1 MIPRLFTPDPA
12 KSVLHENNDNLDV
25 FGQVIQTNGLGVL
38 TRCTSAVVTSSL
50 EDGMSIE
57 MTVLDD
63 DPLAPSINVGSIVS
77 AKANKNGRRQAFV
90 IEEIQRNLDGT
101 IEIYGVSYAQHMMRV
116 SVVWPGNSV
125 TTMTTKE
132 RASHLLATRSSPG
145 RLVYTPVGADPAK
158 TALTFPHIP
167 LSVAELFN
175 GDFEQDGVKKN
186 LLSYFG
192 GELEFDNETVYWYD
206 HMGQTSNLKVVP
218 GKNMTEF
225 AKSDAFELES
235 SVTVCEGYYWD
246 EETGTAVRGYGVS
259 PYDPVEGTEKYLAPV
274 PYQTYACVDFT
285 DEFDEVPTAAQIDT
299 ISRNWIAS
307 KGVNKSTIE
316 VSFDAL
322 QNDAFGLG
330 DLVRVVN
337 EQYTVD
343 VQKRIV
349 GYKYDSLAEQYVS
362 VEIGDPR
369 TTINEAI
376 GSVKSTTVKASSS
389 GGGSGNYIASENGTG
404 TNTTLTWKLADES
417 QTATLRR
424 SGSSGSYALSIITN
438 PNGSNVFNILIN
450 SSGVRQWVYP
460 SELTDGL
467 AGKQDVLTSGTNIK
481 TVNNTSLLG
490 SGNLSVQPTL
500 SWDSVPVKDSTKPV
514 TSGGLYTNLVGY
526 YTGEV
531 TFNSAITTIPLNN
544 LRRIGRMVMMTIRF
558 TTPSTLTSGFSIGT
572 IPTGFRPMLTTYAVG
587 QIAWA
592 KDSTA
597 IVTLNTAG
605 NIAFVNQAY
614 EANKSYVVSA
624 TWLTT
629 NDFPS

>member
-1 MIPRLFTPDPA
+1 MIPRLFGPDPA
-12 KSVLHENNDNLDV
+12 KPLLHDNLDNLNV
-25 FGQVIQTNGLGVL
+25 FGDVIQTDGLGIL
-38 TRCTSAVVTSSL
+38 GRCTSAVVTSSL

-57 MTVLDD
+57 MAVLDD

-90 IEEIQRNLDGT
+90 IEDIQRNLDGT
-101 IEIYGVSYAQHMMRV
+101 IDIYGVSYAQHMMRV
-116 SVVWPGNSV
+116 SVVWPGNS
-125 TTMTTKE
+125 TTSMTTKE
-132 RASHLLATRSSPG
+132 RVSHLLATRSSPG
-145 RLVYTPVGADPAK
+145 VLIFTPVGADPTK

-206 HMGQTSNLKVVP
+206 HMGQQTNLKVVP

-225 AKSDAFELES
+225 AKSDSFEES

-246 EETGTAVRGYGVS
+246 EETETAVRGYGVS
-259 PYDPVEGTEKYLAPV
+259 PYDPIEGTEKYLAPV
-274 PYQTYACVDFT
+274 PYQTFACVDFT

-299 ISRNWIAS
+299 LAQNWIAS

-330 DLVRVVN
+330 DLVRVIN

-349 GYKYDSLAEQYVS
+349 GYKYDSLAERYVS

-389 GGGSGNYIASENGTG
+389 GGGGDYIASENGTG
-404 TNTTLTWKLADES
+404 TNTTLRWNPADGESWKME
-417 QTATLRR
+417 LRR
-424 SGSSGSYALSIITN
+424 AGSS
-438 PNGSNVFNILIN
+438 PNYNVAFVENSGGSNLSHVVVN
-450 SSGVRQWVYP
+450 SSGKFLLKEQKFSMTYSGYGAVYTVR
-460 SELTDGL
+460 TD
-467 AGKQDVLTSGTNIK
+467 AS
-481 TVNNTSLLG
+481 
-490 SGNLSVQPTL
+490 NLYIHIPCS
-500 SWDSVPVKDSTKPV
+500 
-514 TSGGLYTNLVGY
+514 GLYEGSS
-526 YTGEV
+526 YTV
-531 TFNSAITTIPLNN
+531 TAVEWT
-544 LRRIGRMVMMTIRF
+544 VHMMGM
-558 TTPSTLTSGFSIGT
+558 S
-572 IPTGFRPMLTTYAVG
+572 
-587 QIAWA
+587 
-592 KDSTA
+592 
-597 IVTLNTAG
+597 
-605 NIAFVNQAY
+605 
-614 EANKSYVVSA
+614 SYVV
-624 TWLTT
+624 TNTLTPASIARVNSELLRLT
-629 NDFPS
+629 FAKPSSITVSTAGLAYNRAAITITVS

>member
-1 MIPRLFTPDPA
+1 MIPRLFGPDPA
-12 KSVLHENNDNLDV
+12 KSLLHDNLDNLNV
-25 FGQVIQTNGLGVL
+25 FGDVIQTDGLGIL
-38 TRCTSAVVTSSL
+38 SRCTSAVVTSSL

-57 MTVLDD
+57 MAVLDD

-90 IEEIQRNLDGT
+90 IEEIQRNLDGK

-116 SVVWPGNSV
+116 SVVWPGNS
-125 TTMTTKE
+125 TTSMTTKE
-132 RASHLLATRSSPG
+132 RVSHLLATRSSPG
-145 RLVYTPVGADPAK
+145 VLIFTPVGADPTK

-206 HMGQTSNLKVVP
+206 HMGQQTNLKVVP

-225 AKSDAFELES
+225 AKSDSFEES

-246 EETGTAVRGYGVS
+246 EETETAVRGYGVS
-259 PYDPVEGTEKYLAPV
+259 PYDPIEGTEKYLAPV
-274 PYQTYACVDFT
+274 PYQTFACVDFT

-299 ISRNWIAS
+299 LAQNWIAS

-330 DLVRVVN
+330 DLVRVIN

-349 GYKYDSLAEQYVS
+349 GYKYDSLAERYVS

-376 GSVKSTTVKASSS
+376 GSVKSTTVKASSGG
-389 GGGSGNYIASENGTG
+389 GGGSYIASINGTG
-404 TNTTLTWKLADES
+404 RNTSLTWNIGDES
-417 QTATLRR
+417 HTATLRR
-424 SGSSGSYALSIITN
+424 SGSGNMYGLSIVTN
-438 PNGSNVFNILIN
+438 PNGSNVFNLLVN

-460 SELTDGL
+460 SELTSGL
-467 AGKQDVLTSGTNIK
+467 ATKQDA
-481 TVNNTSLLG
+481 
-490 SGNLSVQPTL
+490 L
-500 SWDSVPVKDSTKPV
+500 SWDTAPTSGSTKPV

-526 YTGEV
+526 YSGEV
-531 TFNSAITTIPLNN
+531 TFNSEITTVTTNQI
-544 LRRIGRMVMMTIRF
+544 RRIGRMVQLNIRF
-558 TTPSTLTSGFSIGT
+558 TTPSTLTSNFSIGT
-572 IPTGFRPMLTTYAVG
+572 LPTGFRPMLTTYAVG
-587 QIAWA
+587 QIAWS
-592 KDSTA
+592 KDSNA
-597 IVTLNTAG
+597 IVAISSAG
-605 NIAFVNQAY
+605 NIGFVNQAY
-614 EANKSYVVSA
+614 EANKSYIVSA

-629 NDFPS
+629 NVFPS